1 MSKNCSVEDW
11 CAARSKKPRKNAHLW
26 LLCAALLLGGAG
38 ALGGQD
44 RGGSRNS
51 DVRLA
56 AAPAGVA
63 GLRNPYEGQPE
74 AVLGGK
80 KLFRRHCAE
89 CHGPEGHGRGKA
101 PDLRSAI
108 VQNVPP
114 GVLFWFLKNGNLREG
129 MPSWSRLPD
138 QRLWQLVSYLK
149 TLR

>member
-1 MSKNCSVEDW
+1 M
-11 CAARSKKPRKNAHLW
+11 KNAHLR
-26 LLCAALLLGGAG
+26 LLVAALLLASVGAV
-38 ALGGQD
+38 GGQD
-44 RGGSRNS
+44 GGGTRNS

-63 GLRNPYEGQPE
+63 ALQNPYEGQPE
-74 AVLGGK
+74 AIQAGK

-89 CHGPEGHGRGKA
+89 CHGPEGHGQGKA
-101 PDLRSAI
+101 PDLRSAT
-108 VQNVPP
+108 VQNFPP

-138 QRLWQLVSYLK
+138 QRLWQLVAYLK

>member
-1 MSKNCSVEDW
+1 M
-11 CAARSKKPRKNAHLW
+11 KNAHLW
-26 LLCAALLLGGAG
+26 VLFAALLLAGGGALD
-38 ALGGQD
+38 AQNAGGP
-44 RGGSRNS
+44 RNA

-56 AAPAGVA
+56 AAPASVA
-63 GLRNPYEGQPE
+63 TLRNPYEGQPE

-89 CHGPEGHGRGKA
+89 CHGREGHGQGKA
-101 PDLRSAI
+101 PDLRSAP
-108 VQNVPP
+108 VQNAPP

-138 QRLWQLVSYLK
+138 QRLWQLVAYLK